1 LVDANVDIDLFP
13 MSKPESQRA
22 AFDVKIF
29 FADILSLDE
38 EEISDM
44 TDLDNSHLK
53 VLELSKW
60 IRQKEFKKRTLGKCT
75 FSLSPNM
82 NIGFSFFNLV
92 KSVTKPSAKFVNAAN
107 NKQLETT
114 TKHICKAT
122 GTELYEDQIGC
133 HYDLKGEQKVN
144 ITWDD
149 VKKIKQFDLPGMKLM
164 GFKKKESLK
173 CYHNIRPSYFIYP
186 DEKRVKGSGQVSDS
200 LIKSLIKK
208 DKIAMIR
215 FVPREGANVRFAAL
229 IPQAEKVDEEDGYV
243 TPPGFHVL
251 ILPFAEDVRE
261 VEEDPLVKKI
271 LRKTDVNETE
281 LKTAK
286 LFIKNMSIDFDSN
299 NFENPSI
306 QKFYAGLQA
315 FALNE
320 NEPEPVEDTL
330 EPDYEGMAKMEKVVE
345 RAKHTFFGGAKEDF
359 IAT

>member
-1 LVDANVDIDLFP
+1 
-13 MSKPESQRA
+13 M
-22 AFDVKIF
+22 
-29 FADILSLDE
+29 
-38 EEISDM
+38 
-44 TDLDNSHLK
+44 
-53 VLELSKW
+53 
-60 IRQKEFKKRTLGKCT
+60 
-75 FSLSPNM
+75 
-82 NIGFSFFNLV
+82 
-92 KSVTKPSAKFVNAAN
+92 
-107 NKQLETT
+107 
-114 TKHICKAT
+114 
-122 GTELYEDQIGC
+122 
-133 HYDLKGEQKVN
+133 
-144 ITWDD
+144 
-149 VKKIKQFDLPGMKLM
+149 KKIKQFDLPGMKLM